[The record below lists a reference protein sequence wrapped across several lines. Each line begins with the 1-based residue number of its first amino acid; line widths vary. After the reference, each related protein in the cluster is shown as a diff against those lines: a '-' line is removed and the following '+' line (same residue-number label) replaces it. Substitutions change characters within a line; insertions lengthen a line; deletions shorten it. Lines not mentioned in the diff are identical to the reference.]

1 LAHTPTETTPEVR
14 LRFEDAEGGAV
25 AARRITIF
33 DTTLRDGEQS
43 PGIALQPHEK
53 AEIATQ
59 LDRLG
64 VDVVEAGFSVSSPGD
79 FEGVRAVAAA
89 VERPA
94 VASLARTRKED
105 IDAAAESLADARRSR
120 IHVFIA
126 TSPIHM
132 EKKLRLEPAEVVEQA
147 RWAVGY
153 ANAKADEV
161 EFSCEDATRSD
172 PRFVAKVCREAI
184 EAGATTINLPDTVG
198 YCLPDEYASFLLEVQ
213 HLCPELEEVSLSV
226 HCHNDL
232 GLAVA
237 NSLAAVRAGATQ
249 IEATIN
255 GLGERAGNAA
265 LEEIVMA
272 LRTRRDSFEVETG
285 VVVGEIGKT
294 SHLVE
299 KLTGYSVQ
307 RCKAIV
313 GANAFAHEAGI
324 HQDGMLKD
332 AKTYQIM
339 DPTELGLVMTLPL
352 GKHSGRHAFALAC
365 AEAGIQIE
373 GEELNEAFK
382 RFKELADQRKQVTL
396 YDVFER
402 EAAVP

>member
-1 LAHTPTETTPEVR
+1 MKEEQV
-14 LRFEDAEGGAV
+14 AV
-25 AARRITIF
+25 RRITIF

-59 LDRLG
+59 LERLG
-64 VDVVEAGFSVSSPGD
+64 VDVVEAGFAVSSPGD

-105 IDAAAESLADARRSR
+105 IDAASESLAEARRSR

-126 TSPIHM
+126 TSPLHM

-172 PRFVAKVCREAI
+172 PRFVATVCREAI

-198 YCLPDEYASFLLEVQ
+198 YCLPEEYSTFLLEVQ
-213 HLCPELEEVSLSV
+213 HLCPELAEVSLSV

-249 IEATIN
+249 IECTVN

-272 LRTRRDSFEVETG
+272 LRVRRTSFEAETG
-285 VVVGEIGKT
+285 VNVGEIGKT

-299 KLTGYSVQ
+299 RLTGYSVQ

-332 AKTYQIM
+332 AQTYQIM

-365 AEAGIQIE
+365 AEAGVEVE

-382 RFKELADQRKQVTL
+382 RFKQLADERKQVTL

-402 EAAVP
+402 EAAIP